1 MFHLPMRR
9 ARRLIA
15 CLIFELLM
23 FWVPCV
29 TGQSIKLRLVNAKS
43 GKPLSKTNAA
53 MCMWDGTFDIHR
65 PAYPARV
72 CVTAITDK
80 SGTAVFQLAM
90 PPPEHIG
97 FDIGGLRDFAGC
109 WRLPGI
115 SPENVLRSGLVAA
128 YSEECGQLRAPLTVR
143 PGEVV
148 IADRQL
154 SLWEKMRTEIP

>member
-1 MFHLPMRR
+1 M
-9 ARRLIA
+9 A

-23 FWVPCV
+23 FGVPCV
-29 TGQSIKLRLVNAKS
+29 TGQSITLRLVNAKS
-43 GKPLSKTNAA
+43 GKPLSKTTAA
-53 MCMWDGTFDIHR
+53 MCTWGGTFDIHR
-65 PAYPARV
+65 PPYPARV

-80 SGTAVFQLAM
+80 SGTAVFQLPKAL
-90 PPPEHIG
+90 PGNIG

-115 SPENVLRSGLVAA
+115 SPENALRSGIVAA
-128 YSEECGQLRAPLTVR
+128 YSEVCGKLRAPLTAR

-148 IADRQL
+148 IADRKI